1 MSQFITET
9 NCKKNGGTWTKF
21 VTNYIERT
29 AGVLST
35 CKDEGNMKLTY
46 GRPYEPHKI
55 SQGAEV
61 LEQYLLLQEPPKVAF
76 ASSTVVNHNGM
87 SMDGKFS
94 TFKWRIPAFPS
105 NVTQRCVLRIRW
117 DTIKQFFLCYAVHI
131 PCSLNWIGLSRAIQ
145 WIGRDNTDV
154 GLRIPSSLFTL
165 SKWKH
170 GKFSGKYPHCLLHSI
185 FFSFWFRDDA
195 FSFRYNITTDDVP
208 REFTAKDNNK

>member
-1 MSQFITET
+1 MPPHVIYVFTFFFLDLCIHENGKNGIQCPQKAHNIRNERCVSQFITET

-55 SQGAEV
+55 SQGAEA

-94 TFKWRIPAFPS
+94 SFKWRIPAFPS
-105 NVTQRCVLRIRW
+105 NVTQRCVLRIR
-117 DTIKQFFLCYAVHI
+117 
-131 PCSLNWIGLSRAIQ
+131 
-145 WIGRDNTDV
+145 
-154 GLRIPSSLFTL
+154 
-165 SKWKH
+165 
-170 GKFSGKYPHCLLHSI
+170 
-185 FFSFWFRDDA
+185 
-195 FSFRYNITTDDVP
+195 
-208 REFTAKDNNK
+208 